1 MNYAKMT
8 LTTQE
13 KNGSRWETVETE
25 AREIS
30 REFYRNATDEK
41 SIKFFRSLGG
51 IETVQKNYTK
61 WGFLPV
67 RILSTSPDRQ
77 QRIIREFDFI

>member
-1 MNYAKMT
+1 MYAKMT

-13 KNGSRWETVETE
+13 KNGTRWETVGTETK
-25 AREIS
+25 EIS

-41 SIKFFRSLGG
+41 AIKFFRRLGG
-51 IETVQKNYTK
+51 IETIQKNYTK